1 MIRSSSNNAKE
12 WLVLSIEVSSYQ
24 MKLCLRMYEDVEL
37 MQNESSIIDETG
49 NFTQEYTNVSGMQW
63 SDIDQIIV
71 NSFWDILNEQRMEFM
86 CFQKRLINGDK
97 VRNLLKLI
105 RYGKHIATKN
115 ISQIKKLVKALLTER
130 KGSKQR

>member
-37 MQNESSIIDETG
+37 MQNESSIIDETE

-105 RYGKHIATKN
+105 RY
-115 ISQIKKLVKALLTER
+115 
-130 KGSKQR
+130 